1 MGERK
6 GSRSRRRATDVR
18 PPEASDIEV
27 ADVPSE
33 YRELY
38 AELVSLTDRFC
49 DELLNE
55 EYKELCRTMTRML
68 CRGGSPADRGKPAG
82 WACGV
87 VAAVGFVNGLT
98 DPSETPHV
106 RAEDI
111 AKWFGVSVSTMHS
124 KAKVLREGLDLIP
137 LDPEFCL
144 PSLMADN
151 PLAWII
157 EVNGFLIDVRSCPR
171 AIQIAAYENGLIPF
185 LPEPTEN
192 RNSEPLQ
199 RRPR

>member
-1 MGERK
+1 
-6 GSRSRRRATDVR
+6 
-18 PPEASDIEV
+18 
-27 ADVPSE
+27 
-33 YRELY
+33 
-38 AELVSLTDRFC
+38 
-49 DELLNE
+49 
-55 EYKELCRTMTRML
+55 
-68 CRGGSPADRGKPAG
+68 
-82 WACGV
+82 
-87 VAAVGFVNGLT
+87 
-98 DPSETPHV
+98 
-106 RAEDI
+106 
-111 AKWFGVSVSTMHS
+111 MHS

-171 AIQIAAYENGLIPF
+171 AIQIAAYENGLIHF

-192 RNSEPLQ
+192 RNSEPSQ